1 MFNFARRKWVLV
13 TLAFCLLHM
22 VIYLLIFS
30 HGGSDMGLYYDYA
43 THMGN
48 GLVPYRD
55 FTVEYPPIA
64 LALFYLPYVL
74 AQDISSYSN
83 VFADEMMLFGIAGI
97 WLVLGLAR
105 QLRISPLI
113 ALSCYTLAVVAIGD
127 IAVQRFDLVPA
138 VITLAA
144 LYAFCRGKYEVAWL
158 VLAIGV
164 MTKLYP
170 VVLAP
175 IFLIYQWRRC
185 NRRRIWQSLAVFVL
199 TLMLIAAPALVLGKG
214 GFINSFTVQSDRALQ
229 LESLY
234 ASLLLL
240 LNSLGI
246 VDAVAVR
253 GEMSFDVSSPL
264 AAPLAKYAFLVVGAA
279 LLAIYMLF
287 IRRISR
293 KFEKPIIRR
302 ISRKLE
308 KPTCAMLDAADSASV
323 IHYAIA
329 VITVFIITN
338 KVFSPQFVL
347 WLCPLIPLVSGRWH
361 KVVWVVFLLVACLT
375 WYVYPLNY
383 FVLADGQQVVMNA
396 LILRNV
402 LLILLVVLLVLN
414 PSRTQTASDGLP
426 ELAVAAD

>member
-1 MFNFARRKWVLV
+1 MFNFARWKWVLI
-13 TLAFCLLHM
+13 TLGFCLLHM

-30 HGGSDMGLYYDYA
+30 HGGSDMDLYHEYA
-43 THMGN
+43 TYMGD

-74 AQDISSYSN
+74 FQDISSYSN
-83 VFADEMMLFGIAGI
+83 AFAIEMMLFGIAGI

-105 QLRISPLI
+105 QLRVSPLI

-170 VVLAP
+170 AVLAP
-175 IFLIYQWRRC
+175 IFLIYQWRRSDW
-185 NRRRIWQSLAVFVL
+185 RRIWPSLAAFVL
-199 TLMLIAAPALVLGKG
+199 TLMLIAAPVLVLGKG

-240 LNSLGI
+240 LNSLGL
-246 VDAVAVR
+246 VNAVAVR

-264 AAPLAKYAFLVVGAA
+264 ADPLAKYAFLVVGAA

-287 IRRISR
+287 IRRIR
-293 KFEKPIIRR
+293 
-302 ISRKLE
+302 RKLE
-308 KPTCAMLDAADSASV
+308 EPNCAMLNAADSASV
-323 IHYAIA
+323 IHYAVA

-347 WLCPLIPLVSGRWH
+347 WLCPLIPLVCGRWH

-383 FVLADGQQVVMNA
+383 FALADGQQVVVNA

-402 LLILLVVLLVLN
+402 LLILLVVLLVMN
-414 PSRTQTASDGLP
+414 PSQTRAASGSLP